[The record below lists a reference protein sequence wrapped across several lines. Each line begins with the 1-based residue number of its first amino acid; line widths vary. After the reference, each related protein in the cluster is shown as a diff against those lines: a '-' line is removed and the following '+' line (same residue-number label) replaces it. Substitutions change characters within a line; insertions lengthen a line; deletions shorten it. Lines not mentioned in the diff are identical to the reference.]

1 MACAEVVGFMK
12 ERNGRRSVVLLVRD
26 GATTF
31 HIPVPLAD
39 AQELAEEM
47 LEAVE
52 WARTGAE
59 RMDPYVL
66 ESILRASDVLDELA
80 GILRAEGRD
89 ALADRLDDA
98 WCAVRDVRCA
108 LRDMGP
114 VVVTEA
120 WRCSW

>member
-52 WARTGAE
+52 WARTGVQ
-59 RMDPYVL
+59 RMSDILVTLLDAIRAHGNDVDVYDDSIGYGRAWVL
-66 ESILRASDVLDELA
+66 SD
-80 GILRAEGRD
+80 GRD
-89 ALADRLDDA
+89 VVDAVLRRIASETALVEDD
-98 WCAVRDVRCA
+98 
-108 LRDMGP
+108 G
-114 VVVTEA
+114 
-120 WRCSW
+120 